1 MNRKIAGMTA
11 VLLAGILMIAAQAEP
26 DKGKLIIRVT
36 DLSDDK
42 GTVNLSMY
50 DSAKEYSAKNGAP
63 VKKMKARIEKGH
75 ALIEFDDVPYG
86 EYGFKLYHDQNGNG
100 VMDRNFLGIPQED
113 YAFSNNAAGRFGSPS
128 YDKVK
133 FRFGQKELRLDVKM
147 GSAGE

>member
-1 MNRKIAGMTA
+1 MNKKFAGMTA
-11 VLLAGILMIAAQAEP
+11 VLLAGIMMISAQGEP
-26 DKGKLIIRVT
+26 KKGKLIVRVSN
-36 DLSDDK
+36 LAEDK

-50 DSAKEYSAKNGAP
+50 DSEKEYSAKEGAP
-63 VKKMKARIEKGH
+63 VRKMKAGIEKGH

-113 YAFSNNAAGRFGSPS
+113 YAFSNNTAGRFGSPS

-133 FRFGQKELRLDVKM
+133 FRFCQNELRLDVKM